1 MGQLQGASLRIVTV
15 PQAPFVYYNP
25 ALPGNEAWSG
35 YLIDFWD
42 LVVQDINE
50 NNNQFFNFTFYNS
63 PDGRFGGRD
72 SSGVWNG
79 MIKEI
84 LDGNADLAV
93 ADFTIT
99 AVRYACFGFLR
110 S

>member
-1 MGQLQGASLRIVTV
+1 M
-15 PQAPFVYYNP
+15 
-25 ALPGNEAWSG
+25 PGNEAWSG
-35 YLIDFWD
+35 YLIEFWD
-42 LVVQDINE
+42 LVVQDINL
-50 NNNQFFNFTFYNS
+50 NFNQFFNFTFYNS

-72 SSGVWNG
+72 TSGNWNG

-99 AVRYACFGFLR
+99 ALRCAGFRFLR